1 MNLYTIDEVL
11 LNDVLAYISKSRS
24 DYTGA
29 QIVSLANKLTTLQ
42 PTGVK
47 PVAAATPPE
56 VQQVVESL
64 PETTPQQ

>member
-11 LNDVLAYISKSRS
+11 LNEILAYISKSRS

-29 QIVSLANKLTTLQ
+29 QIVLLANKLTTLQ
-42 PTGVK
+42 PTGV
-47 PVAAATPPE
+47 TQSPPE
-56 VQQVVESL
+56 TPTVTQPP